1 MTGIAEDSL
10 RSTGDGIFQHIVYLG
25 LLAPE
30 FAGDR
35 RYDGR
40 DPSAGTTLDERATT
54 GRQEQVQQGEGCKS
68 ILLQTVNLLL
78 QALSSRRRSHV
89 VENVTGDKNE
99 FTGSCF
105 GNGLGTLH
113 HEIAVADEECLVAAR
128 NFAVFFDTLPDF
140 DFDFLKPGVDDLGV
154 AFGGVGIRAVQA
166 ERRRMHSRRHMLSIH
181 AGIGESS
188 GRLEMV
194 GGDCIIGCACQTK

>member
-1 MTGIAEDSL
+1 MGIAEDSL
-10 RSTGDGIFQHIVYLG
+10 RSTGDGIFQHSVYLG

-54 GRQEQVQQGEGCKS
+54 GRQEQVQQGEG
-68 ILLQTVNLLL
+68 LPQTVNLLL

-99 FTGSCF
+99 FTGSCWKW
-105 GNGLGTLH
+105 
-113 HEIAVADEECLVAAR
+113 A
-128 NFAVFFDTLPDF
+128 
-140 DFDFLKPGVDDLGV
+140 
-154 AFGGVGIRAVQA
+154 
-166 ERRRMHSRRHMLSIH
+166 
-181 AGIGESS
+181 
-188 GRLEMV
+188 
-194 GGDCIIGCACQTK
+194 